1 MNTKNILMTIA
12 LGCVLGAPLA
22 AQDSAAPMAPT
33 PVAAEHPSCA
43 WNEYP
48 RWSRITP
55 DQVLKDIRYGLQRAQ
70 QSIAAIC
77 AVEPDKATFE
87 NVFLA
92 YSNLGM
98 ELECAGSML
107 STLSS
112 NMDSPEIRSVQEEL
126 IPELSAFSASLIANE
141 KLWAVVKSA
150 AAQEWVKSLSPA
162 KQRYVQQ
169 VVDSFREGGAD
180 LSPEQKARKAQISER
195 LSNLSHEF
203 SKRVLDSQN
212 AWKLVVTDKA
222 QLAGMSD
229 AWMAKSAAAALEK
242 GYGTKENPQWIVTLD
257 IDSVVEVLRN
267 CSVPATRK
275 AAWEG
280 RQSLGCG
287 EYDTAEIVAEV
298 MQLRKELAELLG
310 FKTFADYTTVHR
322 MVESGDKAMAFV
334 DDMAKQVLPFFRQE
348 CQELFDFYAKE
359 TGTTEKVDK
368 MDPWD
373 SNYYAYQLKK
383 QRYSFDPD
391 SVRPYFEAERVRE
404 GMFNLAAKLYDINF
418 KEVPTVCLKPGEELP
433 AGKAEVWHPEVRL
446 FEVRDNKTGAHLGSF
461 YMDLYPRST
470 KRAGAW
476 VMPMVLGEPA
486 ANGKPHRPHLAALCG
501 NLSAATEDM
510 PALYSHYDVETIFH
524 EFGHMMHNMLS
535 DTELLA
541 HSGSNVA
548 WDFVELPSQLNENWC
563 WEPEALATYAKHYKT
578 GEPMPAEL
586 VKKLNDSRFYMPA
599 TDAMGQLSYAKLD
612 LEMHMNYDKFFKG
625 RDLDEASF
633 DLVGAWRMPSTVRA
647 RSSMRSLTHC
657 VCGGYSAG
665 YYSYK
670 WAEVLAADAFSRFAQ
685 EGVLNPATGAAYR
698 ETILSKGDSKSAA
711 QLFRDF
717 MGRDPKPDALLRKEG
732 LIK

>member
-12 LGCVLGAPLA
+12 LGCVLGSPLA

-33 PVAAEHPSCA
+33 PVAAEHPACA

-55 DQVLKDIRYGLQRAQ
+55 DQVLKDIRYGLQRAHRN
-70 QSIAAIC
+70 IDAIC

-92 YSNLGM
+92 YGDIGYEM
-98 ELECAGSML
+98 ECAGSML
-107 STLSS
+107 GVLSS
-112 NMDSPEIRSVQEEL
+112 NMDSPEIRSVQEQL
-126 IPELSAFSASLIANE
+126 IPELAAFSAAIIANE
-141 KLWAVVKSA
+141 KLWEVVKSA
-150 AAQEWVKSLSPA
+150 AAQDWVKSLSPA

-203 SKRVLDSQN
+203 SKKVLDSQN

-229 AWMAKSAAAALEK
+229 TWMAKAAAAALEK
-242 GYGTKENPQWIVTLD
+242 GYGTRETPQWIVTLD
-257 IDSVVEVLRN
+257 IDSVIEVLRN
-267 CSVPATRK
+267 CTVPETRK
-275 AAWEG
+275 LCWEG

-287 EYDTAEIVAEV
+287 EYDTSAIVAEV

-310 FKTFADYTTVHR
+310 FKTFADFTTVHR

-334 DDMAKQVLPFFRQE
+334 DNMAQQVLPSFHKE
-348 CQELFDFYAKE
+348 CQELCDYYAKE
-359 TGTTEKVDK
+359 TGKTEKVDK
-368 MDPWD
+368 MNPWD
-373 SNYYAYQLKK
+373 STYYAYQLKK

-404 GMFNLAAKLYDINF
+404 GMFNLAATLYGISF
-418 KEVPTVCLKPGEELP
+418 KEIPTVCLKPGEELP
-433 AGKAEVWHPEVRL
+433 AGKAEAWHTEVRL

-461 YMDLYPRST
+461 YMDLFPRPS

-476 VMPMVLGEPA
+476 VMPLVLGEPS
-486 ANGKPHRPHLAALCG
+486 ANGKPHRPHLAALCA
-501 NLSAATEDM
+501 NLTAATADM
-510 PALYSHYDVETIFH
+510 PALYSHYDVETLFH

-535 DTELLA
+535 DTELMA
-541 HSGSNVA
+541 HAGSSVA
-548 WDFVELPSQLNENWC
+548 WDFVELPSQLNENWS
-563 WEPEALATYAKHYKT
+563 WEPEALATYAKHYET

-599 TDAMGQLSYAKLD
+599 TDEMSQLALAKLD
-612 LEMHMNYDKFFKG
+612 LEMHMNYDKLFKG
-625 RDLDEASF
+625 RDLDEATHE
-633 DLVGAWRMPSTVRA
+633 LVGSWRMPSTVTS
-647 RSSMRSLTHC
+647 RSTMRSLAHC
-657 VCGGYSAG
+657 IAGGYAAG

-698 ETILSKGDSKSAA
+698 ETILSQGDSKPAA
-711 QLFRDF
+711 RLFRDF